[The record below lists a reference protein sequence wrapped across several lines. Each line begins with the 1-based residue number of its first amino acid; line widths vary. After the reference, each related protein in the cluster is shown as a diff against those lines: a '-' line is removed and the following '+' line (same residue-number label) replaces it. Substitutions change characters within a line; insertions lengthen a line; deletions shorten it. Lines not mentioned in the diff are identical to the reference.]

1 MQDKI
6 DTEFI
11 SQHYLPPPDPDP
23 LQPTLTSTTASTS
36 TAADLTGPS
45 DINRRVHVTASF
57 MHTLINLPTPTF
69 EHCHRNVVFTS
80 VY

>member
-11 SQHYLPPPDPDP
+11 SQHYLPPPSPSP
-23 LQPTLTSTTASTS
+23 PQPTLTSRTESIS
-36 TAADLTGPS
+36 TAAVLTGTS

-57 MHTLINLPTPTF
+57 IHTLINLPTPTF
-69 EHCHRNVVFTS
+69 EHCHQNVVFTS